1 MAAQA
6 LLAQKEITATILLL
20 PQIASVGLSLLV
32 VAAGLHHLP
41 GQHLQA
47 AEVAEVAAAVQVITV
62 VRH

>member
-1 MAAQA
+1 MAARA
-6 LLAQKEITATILLL
+6 LLAQKEITAAILLL
-20 PQIASVGLSLLV
+20 PLTVLTELLLQAV
-32 VAAGLHHLP
+32 EAGLHHLP